1 MDVWTY
7 IPTRTELRQQMDR
20 QKTDGWADGRTDRG
34 RYRLRDPPFLK
45 KTLKKLEIHTAIG

>member
-20 QKTDGWADGRTDRG
+20 QKTDGRADGRTDRG

-45 KTLKKLEIHTAIG
+45 KNTKKA